1 MSRLSLRIDRM
12 LALAVAGPLL
22 AASGAGAQEA
32 ASPPATVEDGQ
43 LEALESAVRTLT
55 EENTRLRQAAEAPA
69 ATPSPAPS
77 AELQSLRDD
86 LAAESA
92 RAAKLEDEL
101 AAAHAR
107 TEQARADAAE
117 AATLRESLAAAER
130 SVQELERDLFARD
143 EQIARLR
150 ADLLAARNDLSA
162 AESQL
167 QAKTKEAEALA
178 EAGRE
183 LVAAREA
190 AEAELARRDAE
201 PPAARLEAAEVS
213 PAIEPAAGPPA
224 RDRLFEAVERALGPQ
239 AQVVVEGNRLILP
252 VDLAFESASAVLQ
265 PTARAR
271 VVDIGRSLAT
281 AGRDLPSDEDWLVQ
295 VEGHSDRLP
304 VGGRVFASNREL
316 SAKRAISVVDA
327 LAEGGMPAERL
338 VAAGLGDTYPL
349 DPADTPE
356 AYRRNRRVELRVSE
370 R

>member
-22 AASGAGAQEA
+22 AASGAGAQD
-32 ASPPATVEDGQ
+32 ASPPATVEGSQ

-55 EENTRLRQAAEAPA
+55 EENNRLRQAATSAPAPAPA
-69 ATPSPAPS
+69 AS

-117 AATLRESLAAAER
+117 AATLRESVAAAER

-162 AESQL
+162 AQGQL

-190 AEAELARRDAE
+190 AEAELARREAE

-271 VVDIGRSLAT
+271 VVDIGRSLAS
-281 AGRDLPSDEDWLVQ
+281 ASRDLPSDDGWLVQ

-316 SAKRAISVVDA
+316 SAKRAVSVVDA
-327 LAEGGMPAERL
+327 LAEGGVPPERL
-338 VAAGLGDTYPL
+338 VAAGLGETHPL